1 MKKSF
6 ILLVL
11 SAFLFGFHFDM
22 AAQNDV
28 PKNLQK
34 SKNNPANYRDKDGHE
49 LVFNIKDAKDTLVY
63 LVIHYNEKLILKDS
77 ATPAAKGKFVFKGTD
92 RYDDG
97 MYSIVS
103 MDKKLYLNFI
113 LDNNQH
119 FEYNLDT
126 TMNPENFSVKNSP
139 ENAEMLRF
147 QKKTAQASQLANE
160 WAKKRKEFDEAGN
173 ADSANYYKDKLAGIN
188 DEMTAFINELIAK
201 NPDYLFSK
209 MQKSYQNIDV
219 PEFNKEDGSPDYQKR
234 ASYYYL
240 HYWDNFDLGDHRF
253 IYIPSFEPK
262 MKDYF
267 LKAINHQ
274 EADTINRYI
283 DIFLKKTEKDTF
295 MYHYCCDWL
304 SYQFETSK
312 VIGHDAVFY
321 HIAKTNQLEGK
332 CYWLDEDV
340 IAKYQKRVKRL
351 EPILI
356 GKIAPELFIPDTT
369 LTDDMTQW
377 HSSYRI
383 NKPYTILWF
392 YDPDCPTCKKESK
405 KLREVYDSL
414 QAIGK
419 RNFEVYAI
427 GNDSDIDR
435 WKKYVKENNYPWI
448 NVGGNKGNLDYLEY
462 FNIYEMGNP
471 AMFIL
476 NNRHEIILNKR
487 IEMSNIPQFLEE
499 YEKMEEAKR
508 KSN

>member
-1 MKKSF
+1 MKKTF
-6 ILLVL
+6 ILLLISVL
-11 SAFLFGFHFDM
+11 CCGAFGVF
-22 AAQNDV
+22 AQNDV

-77 ATPAAKGKFVFKGTD
+77 ATPVAKGKFVFKGTD

-219 PEFNKEDGSPDYQKR
+219 PEFNQEDGSPEYQKR
-234 ASYYYL
+234 ASY
-240 HYWDNFDLGDHRF
+240 
-253 IYIPSFEPK
+253 
-262 MKDYF
+262 
-267 LKAINHQ
+267 
-274 EADTINRYI
+274 
-283 DIFLKKTEKDTF
+283 
-295 MYHYCCDWL
+295 
-304 SYQFETSK
+304 
-312 VIGHDAVFY
+312 
-321 HIAKTNQLEGK
+321 
-332 CYWLDEDV
+332 
-340 IAKYQKRVKRL
+340 
-351 EPILI
+351 
-356 GKIAPELFIPDTT
+356 
-369 LTDDMTQW
+369 
-377 HSSYRI
+377 
-383 NKPYTILWF
+383 
-392 YDPDCPTCKKESK
+392 
-405 KLREVYDSL
+405 
-414 QAIGK
+414 
-419 RNFEVYAI
+419 
-427 GNDSDIDR
+427 
-435 WKKYVKENNYPWI
+435 
-448 NVGGNKGNLDYLEY
+448 
-462 FNIYEMGNP
+462 
-471 AMFIL
+471 
-476 NNRHEIILNKR
+476 
-487 IEMSNIPQFLEE
+487 
-499 YEKMEEAKR
+499 
-508 KSN
+508 